1 MIWGYHYFWK
11 HPYLSI
17 FNILNL
23 KITQC
28 VQSGKKSEPNLHDFG
43 FHVNFPGC
51 NLGKS
56 RRFFW
61 HVGAHVFC
69 FRDLIYPSS
78 HLSVDMMTLIAFYE
92 GQESK
97 HLDSLHCSFKI
108 GKLWKLTILY
118 TMTITK
124 SGQIIIIHQARFP
137 CNKGISLTKP
147 PFGVRSCE
155 VAIIWP
161 D

>member
-1 MIWGYHYFWK
+1 MFNPEKNQNQTFMTLGFM
-11 HPYLSI
+11 LI
-17 FNILNL
+17 FQGVISGNL
-23 KITQC
+23 
-28 VQSGKKSEPNLHDFG
+28 
-43 FHVNFPGC
+43 
-51 NLGKS
+51 

-124 SGQIIIIHQARFP
+124 S
-137 CNKGISLTKP
+137 N
-147 PFGVRSCE
+147 V
-155 VAIIWP
+155 IIWTLTCSILHMFLILP
-161 D
+161 PSSKCRKSSTSCQHHILARGIQLRRHEFRILRVLGIPTKEGV